1 MVKQYVLTEEELSFI
16 TDSLDEIKNTLL
28 EIKRD
33 EQLIK
38 VMHSQ
43 SKDRIYS
50 LSSGIPFSIDLIN
63 QIKDS
68 IEQF

>member
-16 TDSLDEIKNTLL
+16 TDSLEEIKNTLL

-43 SKDRIYS
+43 SKDRVFS
-50 LSSGIPFSIDLIN
+50 LSSGIPFSIDLIDK
-63 QIKDS
+63 IKKS
-68 IEQF
+68 IE